1 MKFLKPSRK
10 YLTAELQGNISNV
23 LRFELKDLYNTE
35 KTE

>member
-1 MKFLKPSRK
+1 MKFLKHKGK

-23 LRFELKDLYNTE
+23 LRFELKDLYNTD